1 MTNGWRLS
9 KGLSATPLG
18 GAFVSDVAN
27 AVYAMDIP
35 AGQSVLVIFRSRLG
49 WMAMIGTGEVV
60 ERLTFGHGSSRA
72 AAAACGPELL
82 QQARPGTWN
91 GQLVRRL
98 RAFASGQAVDFRDV
112 RVDPGRLTKFQRR
125 VVRCCRQIPYGKT
138 FSYGQL
144 AAKAGSPGAARAVGN
159 CMAANRIPLI
169 IPCHRV
175 LPADGSP
182 GKFSA
187 PGGPRTKRRLLA
199 LEGREFS

>member
-1 MTNGWRLS
+1 M
-9 KGLSATPLG
+9 
-18 GAFVSDVAN
+18 DV
-27 AVYAMDIP
+27 P
-35 AGQSVLVIFRSRLG
+35 ADQSILVIFRSRLG
-49 WMAMIGTGEVV
+49 WMAMIGTAAVV

-82 QQARPGTWN
+82 QRARPGTFN

-98 RAFASGQAVDFRDV
+98 QAFAAGQPVDFRDV

-125 VVRCCRQIPYGKT
+125 VVRCCRQILYGKT
-138 FSYGQL
+138 LSYGQL

-159 CMAANRIPLI
+159 CMAANRIPLV

-182 GKFSA
+182 GNFSA
-187 PGGPRTKRRLLA
+187 PCAHGRLGGTRTKRRLLA